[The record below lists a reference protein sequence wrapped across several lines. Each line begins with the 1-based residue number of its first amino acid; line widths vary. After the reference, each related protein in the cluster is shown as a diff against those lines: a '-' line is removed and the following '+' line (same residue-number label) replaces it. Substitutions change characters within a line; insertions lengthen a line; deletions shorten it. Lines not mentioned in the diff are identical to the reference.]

1 MADVWSHS
9 GGGVWTPRFSK
20 RINDWE
26 VIEVKHLLL
35 RLQGR
40 RVYSDAKDQVIWT
53 KAKDERFSVKSL
65 YKALEPE
72 RLGDFP
78 VRVIWNP
85 LVPSRVSFFAWE
97 ATWKKVLTLDSFQRR
112 GFSLLI
118 NVICAF
124 RGRAY

>member
-9 GGGVWTPRFSK
+9 GRGVWAPRFS
-20 RINDWE
+20 RQINDWE
-26 VIEVKHLLL
+26 VFDVERLPL

-72 RLGDFP
+72 RREEFP
-78 VRVIWNP
+78 ASVIWNS
-85 LVPSRVSFFAWE
+85 LVPPRVSFFA
-97 ATWKKVLTLDSFQRR
+97 
-112 GFSLLI
+112 
-118 NVICAF
+118 
-124 RGRAY
+124 